1 MYTFPELLK
10 KIREESN
17 LTQDQL
23 ATAVGVSEVLITMIE
38 TGQKEVSK
46 SFIVKLAEG
55 LKVSPNSITPFI
67 FDTDNSKSLSNI
79 EKQMIKLGEKLQ
91 IELIKNKA
99 KNLKKYAY

>member
-17 LTQDQL
+17 LTQGQL

-46 SFIVKLAEG
+46 NFVIKLADG

-67 FDTDNSKSLSNI
+67 FDVDDSKNLSNI

-99 KNLKKYAY
+99 KNLKEYAY